1 MRRSVVAHQTGAVQD
16 KPHGQVLDGHVV
28 DHLVVS
34 ALHEGGVDA
43 AEGFEALARHAGRE
57 GDGVLLGDANVEG
70 PLGEAAA
77 EDVHAGSS
85 GHGGR
90 DANDGSVLGGL
101 IDEGVG
107 EDGGEARRRRLAL
120 DLLAGPDV
128 ELGDAVHLVAGL
140 LGGGI
145 ALALL
150 GLDVEKHR
158 LVAVGIAE
166 LLEDGDEVVQ
176 VVAVEGSDVIEAQ
189 LLEQGAAGD
198 EAAGVLVDALVDLL
212 DVLGEEAVEALGKV
226 AEVLEGLGHEEVG
239 RVGAEL
245 RGRDDAAGALRA
257 GGEADLAVVVEDD
270 DHAVL
275 EVPGAVHGLEGHT
288 AGDGAVAD
296 DGDIVVPTL
305 VEHGLADGHALR
317 G

>member
-34 ALHEGGVDA
+34 ALHERRVDA

-57 GDGVLLGDANVEG
+57 GNGVLLGDTNVEG
-70 PLGEAAA
+70 PFGEAAA

-176 VVAVEGSDVIEAQ
+176 VVAVEGSDVVEAE

-212 DVLGEEAVEALGKV
+212 DVLGEEAVETLGKV
-226 AEVLEGLGHEEVG
+226 AEVLERLGHQEVG

-245 RGRDDAAGALRA
+245 RGWDDAAGTLRA
-257 GGEADLAVVVEDD
+257 GW
-270 DHAVL
+270 
-275 EVPGAVHGLEGHT
+275 
-288 AGDGAVAD
+288 
-296 DGDIVVPTL
+296 
-305 VEHGLADGHALR
+305 
-317 G
+317 